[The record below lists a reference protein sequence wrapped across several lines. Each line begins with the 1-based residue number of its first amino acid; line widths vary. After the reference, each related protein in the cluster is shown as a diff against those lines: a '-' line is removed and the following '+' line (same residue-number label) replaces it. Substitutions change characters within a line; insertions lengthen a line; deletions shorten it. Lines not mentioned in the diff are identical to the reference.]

1 MLSMR
6 SGFAMQN
13 TFPLLQIKSYIY
25 PFGFSI
31 LWGALMELSQLL
43 VFTYRTA
50 DLKDLLAN
58 TLGAFVGLI
67 LSFFG
72 TKLIKLLKLN

>member
-6 SGFAMQN
+6 FGFAMQN